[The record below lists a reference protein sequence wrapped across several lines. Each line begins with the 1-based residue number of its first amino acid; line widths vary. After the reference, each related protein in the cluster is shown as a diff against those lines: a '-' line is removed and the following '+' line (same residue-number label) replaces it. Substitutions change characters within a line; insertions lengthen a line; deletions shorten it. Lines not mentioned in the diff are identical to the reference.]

1 MGIRCAAV
9 VISALASLASL
20 AFVASP
26 APPAR
31 ATDVTSPTVHVLYF
45 RAKDDPLDQS
55 LLTAFEQGL
64 EDVRRWY
71 GQQVGKTFRRETVVE
86 VVGQKTIAEYCAEL
100 GCQPAADWF
109 VAFQA
114 VVGELEERGYVN
126 RDDPHSVYLIGVQT
140 YEISSSLGD
149 PGGAW
154 FSGDGGG
161 VATIGHR
168 ELQDIAADCQD
179 DCYVRN
185 RALGIFAHELGH
197 AFNLSHPHED
207 VYSGGADPCDEHCEQ
222 TVMWTYPK
230 YPGVGLL
237 DVPEHAETEALRRNP
252 IFSLDVQTIDLT
264 SGWNFI
270 SLPLRPQPSAISSV
284 LSSVKGSYDAV
295 YAWDAS
301 SGSYLSLFGDDGNL
315 RRLDETMGLFI
326 RMKDEATL
334 SVVGEAP
341 GPVQIPLVEGW
352 NLIGYPWP
360 NSLPPQEALASIDG
374 DYDIVY
380 AWNPSSSSWLFYAP
394 GLSYSTLKEMGPA
407 QGYWVLAS
415 RDCVLTIG

>member
-1 MGIRCAAV
+1 MGIRCAALAAV
-9 VISALASLASL
+9 VVSTL

-26 APPAR
+26 ASPAS

-86 VVGQKTIAEYCAEL
+86 VVGQKTIAEYCSEL
-100 GCQPAADWF
+100 TCQPAADWF
-109 VAFQA
+109 DAFQA

-126 RDDPHSVYLIGVQT
+126 RDDPRAVYLVGVQT

-154 FSGDGGG
+154 FSSDGGG

-168 ELQDIAADCQD
+168 ELQDIAAGCQD
-179 DCYVRN
+179 DCYTRN

-197 AFNLSHPHED
+197 AFNLPHPHED
-207 VYSGGADPCDEHCEQ
+207 VYSGGADPCDEYCEQ
-222 TVMWTYPK
+222 TVMWAYPK
-230 YPGVGLL
+230 YPDVGLL
-237 DVPEHAETEALRRNP
+237 DVPEHPETEALRRNP
-252 IFSLDVQTIDLT
+252 IFSLSVEIIHLT
-264 SGWNFI
+264 SGWNLI
-270 SLPLRPQPSAISSV
+270 SLPLRPQPAAISSV
-284 LSSVKGSYDAV
+284 LSSVEGSYDAV
-295 YAWDAS
+295 YAWDAG
-301 SGSYLSLFGDDGNL
+301 SGGYLSAFGGDGNL

-326 RMKDEATL
+326 RMKDEGTL
-334 SVVGEAP
+334 SVVGETP
-341 GPVQIPLVEGW
+341 GPVQIPLVKGW
-352 NLIGYPWP
+352 NLIGYPRP

-394 GLSYSTLKEMGPA
+394 GLAYSTLKEMGPGE
-407 QGYWVLAS
+407 GYWVLAS